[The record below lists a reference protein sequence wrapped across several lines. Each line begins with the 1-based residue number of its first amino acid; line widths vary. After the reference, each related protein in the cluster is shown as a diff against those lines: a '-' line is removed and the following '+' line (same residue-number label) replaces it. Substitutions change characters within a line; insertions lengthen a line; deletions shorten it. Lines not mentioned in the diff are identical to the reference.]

1 MAHFFMGFVSGIVFF
16 VLIVAYLA
24 NQANMQM
31 RENTGDDEDDQF

>member
-24 NQANMQM
+24 NQANIQM
-31 RENTGDDEDDQF
+31 RENTGDDEND